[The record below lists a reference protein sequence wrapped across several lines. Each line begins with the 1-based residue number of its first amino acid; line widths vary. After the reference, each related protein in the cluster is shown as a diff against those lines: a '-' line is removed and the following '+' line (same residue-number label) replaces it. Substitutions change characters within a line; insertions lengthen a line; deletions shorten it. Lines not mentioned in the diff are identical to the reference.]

1 MSMGSLL
8 KAALIGARTVV
19 EKSVGVVSLVLSST
33 KGYWAFYPSPAMT
46 VLKDL
51 IKDDFKKEKLSIETG
66 EEELENKDKEVE
78 KL

>member
-1 MSMGSLL
+1 MGSLL

-33 KGYWAFYPSPAMT
+33 KGYGSIYPSPTMT

-51 IKDDFKKEKLSIETG
+51 IKVDFKKGNLSIETG
-66 EEELENKDKEVE
+66 EAELENRDKEVE

>member
-8 KAALIGARTVV
+8 KAALIGARGVA

-33 KGYWAFYPSPAMT
+33 GIIYPSPAMT

-51 IKDDFKKEKLSIETG
+51 IKVDFKKENSSIETG
-66 EEELENKDKEVE
+66 EAELENRDKEVE

>member
-33 KGYWAFYPSPAMT
+33 KGYGSICPSPAMT

>member
-1 MSMGSLL
+1 MGSLL

-19 EKSVGVVSLVLSST
+19 EKSVGVVSLVLLST
-33 KGYWAFYPSPAMT
+33 GIIYPSPAMT

-51 IKDDFKKEKLSIETG
+51 IKVDFKKENSSIETG
-66 EEELENKDKEVE
+66 EAELENRDKEVE

>member
-1 MSMGSLL
+1 MGSLL

-19 EKSVGVVSLVLSST
+19 ENSVGVVSLVLSST
-33 KGYWAFYPSPAMT
+33 KVYGSIYPSPAMA

-51 IKDDFKKEKLSIETG
+51 IKVDFKKENSSIETG
-66 EEELENKDKEVE
+66 EAELENRDKEVE

>member
-1 MSMGSLL
+1 MGSLL

-33 KGYWAFYPSPAMT
+33 GIIYPSSAMT

-51 IKDDFKKEKLSIETG
+51 IKVDFKKENSSIETG
-66 EEELENKDKEVE
+66 EAELENRDKEVE